1 MEKIIYGLYD
11 SEFGQMII
19 AQTDIGICWLGFMVE
34 DSAKGDGLELL
45 RGRFPDAELMRS
57 DTVGKSLGEM
67 VMNAWRADMPSSITL
82 DLRGTDFQKTVW
94 QALLDIKR
102 GCTSSYGEIA
112 EAISRPKSHRAVGTA
127 VGQNPVSLIVPC
139 HRVVQKNGVIGNYLW
154 GTDIKRKILKEEGV
168 DL

>member
-1 MEKIIYGLYD
+1 MEKIIYGFYD

-34 DSAKGDGLELL
+34 DGAKGDGLALL
-45 RGRFPDAELMRS
+45 HERFPNVEFMRS

-67 VMNAWRADMPSSITL
+67 IVNAWRADMPSSVTL
-82 DLRGTDFQKTVW
+82 DLRGTDFQKQVW
-94 QALLDIKR
+94 NALLDIDK
-102 GCTSSYGEIA
+102 GSTSSYGEIA
-112 EAISRPKSHRAVGTA
+112 EAIERPKSHRAVGTA

-139 HRVVQKNGVIGNYLW
+139 HRVIQKNGVIGNYLW
-154 GTDIKRKILKEEGV
+154 GTDIKRQILKEEGV